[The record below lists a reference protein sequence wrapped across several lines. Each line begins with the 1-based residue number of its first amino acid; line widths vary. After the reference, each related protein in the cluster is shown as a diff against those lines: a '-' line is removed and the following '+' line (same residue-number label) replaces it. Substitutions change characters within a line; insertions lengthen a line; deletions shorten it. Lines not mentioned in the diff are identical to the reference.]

1 MNAELPIEQPR
12 ISPPNERLFAAGGA
26 ATMAVGVAAVWYFE
40 PATSGIFPACPL
52 YAMTGFACPGC
63 GMTRGFHALFHG
75 DIVTALDYNA
85 LIPLVSIF
93 FGYWFLSLVFT
104 AVRGRGFGF
113 GKMSAGLV
121 GTTFFLLLLFG
132 IVRNIPAYPFTV
144 LFP

>member
-1 MNAELPIEQPR
+1 MWA
-12 ISPPNERLFAAGGA
+12 AAGAFAMAAGA
-26 ATMAVGVAAVWYFE
+26 SAVWYFE
-40 PATSGIFPACPL
+40 PVTSGLFPACPL
-52 YAMTGFACPGC
+52 YSLTGFACPGC

-75 DIVTALDYNA
+75 DFITALDFNA
-85 LIPLVSIF
+85 MIPLVTIF

-121 GTTFFLLLLFG
+121 GSTLILLLAFG
-132 IVRNIPAYPFTV
+132 VLRNIPSYPFTI

>member
-1 MNAELPIEQPR
+1 MENVQSIKVNAE
-12 ISPPNERLFAAGGA
+12 SERTYAAIGA
-26 ATMAVGVAAVWYFE
+26 GTMAMGVAAVWYFE

-52 YAMTGFACPGC
+52 YSITGFACPGC

-75 DIVTALDYNA
+75 DIVTALDFNA
-85 LIPLVSIF
+85 LIPLVAIF
-93 FGYWFLSLVFT
+93 FGYWFISLVLT
-104 AVRGRGFGF
+104 VVRGRGFGF

-121 GTTFFLLLLFG
+121 GTTFFLLLVFG